1 MPSVYQEEACQNCCH
16 NCARF
21 RFYLRSLFLSV
32 VYIWSRGSSDYTSS
46 YDPPVHRSH
55 LTLTLISVTH
65 TD

>member
-1 MPSVYQEEACQNCCH
+1 M

-46 YDPPVHRSH
+46 YHPPVHRSH
-55 LTLTLISVTH
+55 LTYHSHLTH
-65 TD
+65 TATDLIHSHSLTSTHTQ